1 MMKLTEMK
9 KMIKSDFNERYIYNL
24 ERCEIEVITET
35 YGIINVYMNIG
46 TKRYCIATES
56 IIDMNCQTDTKK
68 VERVNK
74 YVDKVRKSFEKVEE
88 IDVKVIRV
96 DN

>member
-9 KMIKSDFNERYIYNL
+9 SMIKKDFNERYIYNL

-56 IIDMNCQTDTKK
+56 IIDMNCRIDNNK
-68 VERVNK
+68 VDKVNK

-88 IDVKVIRV
+88 IDVKVIRI